1 MLPGTTSLFG
11 HSQSRGCP
19 CFILYNLLHCWMSY
33 TQTLSIFYMNDINE
47 YQQVHKKNRRKHV
60 LYLSLGCILLGGVF
74 MLTAPSEVPLY
85 FLLAP
90 FLLIGF
96 SLYHLFSLLLLRR
109 FHYYKKRLTAGLLA
123 TVITILLLLSSLE
136 QLSLLDVVIALL
148 FSCIA
153 LIYVHYAQF
162 F

>member
-1 MLPGTTSLFG
+1 
-11 HSQSRGCP
+11 
-19 CFILYNLLHCWMSY
+19 
-33 TQTLSIFYMNDINE
+33 
-47 YQQVHKKNRRKHV
+47 
-60 LYLSLGCILLGGVF
+60 

-109 FHYYKKRLTAGLLA
+109 FHYYKKMLTAGLLA